1 MKNPVLIIR
10 KPGSIPFVKRPTGT
24 MRELIIEAANK
35 HPAAV
40 LIVAAIDNQG
50 HIQVE
55 SAQDVMDGHSAIC
68 GGE

>member
-1 MKNPVLIIR
+1 
-10 KPGSIPFVKRPTGT
+10 

-35 HPAAV
+35 HAAAV

-55 SAQDVMDGHSAIC
+55 SAQDVIDGCAAIC
-68 GGE
+68 GNE

>member
-1 MKNPVLIIR
+1 
-10 KPGSIPFVKRPTGT
+10 

>member
-1 MKNPVLIIR
+1 VKNPVLIIR
-10 KPGSIPFVKRPTGT
+10 KPGCTPFVKRPTGT

-35 HPAAV
+35 HAAAV

-55 SAQDVMDGHSAIC
+55 SAQDVIDGCAAIC
-68 GGE
+68 GNE

>member
-1 MKNPVLIIR
+1 VKNPVLIIR

-35 HPAAV
+35 NPSAV
-40 LIVAAIDNQG
+40 LIVAAIDDQG

-55 SAQDVMDGHSAIC
+55 SAQDVIDGQSAIC
-68 GGE
+68 GDE

>member
-35 HPAAV
+35 TPSAV
-40 LIVAAIDNQG
+40 LIVAAIDSQG

-55 SAQDVMDGHSAIC
+55 SAQDVIDGQSAIC
-68 GGE
+68 VDE

>member
-10 KPGSIPFVKRPTGT
+10 KPISIPFVKRPTGT

-35 HPAAV
+35 NPAAV
-40 LIVAAIDNQG
+40 LIVAAIDAQG

-55 SAQDVMDGHSAIC
+55 AAQDVMDGHSAIV
-68 GGE
+68 GNE

>member
-35 HPAAV
+35 NPSAV
-40 LIVAAIDNQG
+40 LIVAAIDDQG

-55 SAQDVMDGHSAIC
+55 SAQDVIDGQSAIC
-68 GGE
+68 GDE